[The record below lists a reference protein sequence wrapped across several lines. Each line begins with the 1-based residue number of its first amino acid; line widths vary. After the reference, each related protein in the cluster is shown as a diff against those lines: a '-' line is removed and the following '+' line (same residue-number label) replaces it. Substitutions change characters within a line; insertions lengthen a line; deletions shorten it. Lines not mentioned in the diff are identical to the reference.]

1 MEKLY
6 VQRSGGGYGT
16 TELNR
21 EYTKKLMKA
30 IEPIYNEMLNE
41 LSPIE
46 AEFLIHGV
54 TTDLRLYTLC
64 GLER

>member
-6 VQRSGGGYGT
+6 VRRSGGVYST

-21 EYTKKLMKA
+21 EYTQKLMEA
-30 IEPIYNEMLNE
+30 IKPIYNEMLNE

-46 AEFLIHGV
+46 AEYLIHGV

-64 GLER
+64 GF